1 MSFCIFSQQWHRADG
16 TQNIPPRQCE
26 NLSGNGQRNFIF
38 NMKHII
44 YPFFATLIFLSGKS
58 SIGQQNN
65 LSVYKSH
72 FHNELKGWTK
82 TINEFKLSSF
92 ILSDT
97 TSFGS
102 TDYNDINSLNEF
114 YSIYK
119 PALTFSKDGKKFI
132 DIYSYELNLEKE
144 GGKIVYSGSEAD
156 QAISLCDLKM
166 KRWTQ
171 VLFCGYSLRIQ
182 EVIWLSDIKF
192 MLVGSLQND
201 ESKYQPVVYVG
212 DLTNKSFEIFT
223 SSDSKCY
230 QNKDYDSPKLA
241 KLNIQEK

>member
-1 MSFCIFSQQWHRADG
+1 MR
-16 TQNIPPRQCE
+16 
-26 NLSGNGQRNFIF
+26 
-38 NMKHII
+38 HII
-44 YPFFATLIFLSGKS
+44 YSFFAILIFLSGKS

-65 LSVYKSH
+65 LLVYKSH
-72 FHNELKGWTK
+72 FDNELKGWTK

-92 ILSDT
+92 HPSDT
-97 TSFGS
+97 ISFGS
-102 TDYNDINSLNEF
+102 EDYNDVKSLNGF

-132 DIYSYELNLEKE
+132 DIYSYELNLEKK
-144 GGKIVYSGSEAD
+144 GGKIVYSGSEVD

-171 VLFCGYSLRIQ
+171 VLFCGASLRIQ
-182 EVIWLSDIKF
+182 EIIWLSNIKF
-192 MLVGSLQND
+192 MLVGSFQND
-201 ESKYQPVVYVG
+201 ESKFQPVIYVG
-212 DLTNKSFEIFT
+212 DVKNKSFEIFT
-223 SSDSKCY
+223 SSDSNCY